1 MLALDCVDLIR
12 KIFKIECML
21 YLMGNNRL
29 LWIIL
34 FILAVVAL
42 GYLFFV
48 VSGMSGAVVD
58 SVEKIAGLK

>member
-1 MLALDCVDLIR
+1 MLC
-12 KIFKIECML
+12 F
-21 YLMGNNRL
+21 MGNNRL

-58 SVEKIAGLK
+58 SIEKISGLK